1 MAGNNTITSADA
13 IFSLTVTN
21 LYPTAQVLEGYAAD
35 AMFAFGD
42 TEMANTVRGVD
53 GKLSAGFVFGE
64 YLQTITVMPDSP
76 SWQIFE
82 TWMLTSLT
90 AKAVFRC
97 NATVIL
103 PSTGRKYTLTNGVLQ
118 RTKAMPDAQRVLA
131 AGTFQISWESVTPEA
146 YNP

>member
-35 AMFAFGD
+35 AMFAMGD
-42 TEMANTVRGVD
+42 TEMAVAVRGAD
-53 GKLSAGFVFGE
+53 GKLSGGFVFGE
-64 YLQTITVMPDSP
+64 YLQTITIMPDSP
-76 SWQIFE
+76 SWPIFD
-82 TWMLTSLT
+82 TWVLTSVT
-90 AKAVFRC
+90 AKAIFRC
-97 NATVIL
+97 NATIII
-103 PSTGRKYTLTNGVLQ
+103 PATGKKYTLTNGILQ

-131 AGTFQISWESVTPEA
+131 AGTFQINWENVTPEA